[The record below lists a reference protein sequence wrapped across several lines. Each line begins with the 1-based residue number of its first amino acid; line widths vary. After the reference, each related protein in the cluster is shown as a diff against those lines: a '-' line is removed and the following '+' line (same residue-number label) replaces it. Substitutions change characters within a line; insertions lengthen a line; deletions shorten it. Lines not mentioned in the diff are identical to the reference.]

1 MTDSLPTPDDRA
13 PSRPGDRPAD
23 PGAEKPDDD
32 TQSHEEQPGFPE
44 GPISPAEGGD

>member
-13 PSRPGDRPAD
+13 PDRRDEMPAAPGDS
-23 PGAEKPDDD
+23 DD
-32 TQSHEEQPGFPE
+32 QNHEEQPGFPE

>member
-13 PSRPGDRPAD
+13 PPRRDDVPTD
-23 PGAEKPDDD
+23 PGVESHDDD
-32 TQSHEEQPGFPE
+32 APHEEQPGFPD

>member
-13 PSRPGDRPAD
+13 PDRRDETPT
-23 PGAEKPDDD
+23 PWRHPDDQD
-32 TQSHEEQPGFPE
+32 HEEQPGFPD